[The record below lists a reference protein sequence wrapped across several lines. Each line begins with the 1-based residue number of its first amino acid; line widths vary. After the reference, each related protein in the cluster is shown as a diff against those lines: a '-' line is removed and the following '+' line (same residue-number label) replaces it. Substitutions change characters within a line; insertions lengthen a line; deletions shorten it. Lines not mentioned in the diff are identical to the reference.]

1 MRFSSCSW
9 AYENYTRGIYD
20 RTKPSAAF
28 GGTFSASW
36 AVLLGVISL
45 VPRSSVTP
53 NDGAVTFYAQYGRTL
68 HARAAAEPRNHM
80 AGAVDCDSRRA
91 VGPTK
96 TIRGVYM
103 TQLNRLDR
111 LAALSAIRERSF

>member
-1 MRFSSCSW
+1 LRFSSSCW

-53 NDGAVTFYAQYGRTL
+53 NDGAVTYYAQYGRIYTL

-80 AGAVDCDSRRA
+80 AGTVDCDSRRA
-91 VGPTK
+91 FGSTK
-96 TIRGVYM
+96 TILV
-103 TQLNRLDR
+103 
-111 LAALSAIRERSF
+111 